1 MDLAHYSRR
10 SGVSVCNLNLLFTR
24 LSYGC
29 DPRCLIWFS
38 PQTFCSFLP
47 FYIPLFHFLFLLFLV
62 SHLDLK
68 LESNSFLMNLFH
80 YGLYQAYSIN
90 VAYFLLF
97 IGCSPACLL
106 ACSLFPSFLSFS
118 HSLLSGKNEDYLRFL
133 TNAGET
139 RFPIFAWGNFRKM
152 SHFWPR
158 TLSFLCK
165 GPLQIRCSITTN

>member
-1 MDLAHYSRR
+1 MDLAHYSRH
-10 SGVSVCNLNLLFTR
+10 SGVLLSVCNWNLLFTR

-29 DPRCLIWFS
+29 VPRCLIWFS

-47 FYIPLFHFLFLLFLV
+47 FHIPLFHFLFFLFLV

-80 YGLYQAYSIN
+80 YGLYQAHSIN

-118 HSLLSGKNEDYLRFL
+118 HSLLSGKNEDYLRFFDSRWR
-133 TNAGET
+133 NEVS
-139 RFPIFAWGNFRKM
+139 NFRLGKF
-152 SHFWPR
+152 SKDEP
-158 TLSFLCK
+158 FLAPNSLF
-165 GPLQIRCSITTN
+165 PL